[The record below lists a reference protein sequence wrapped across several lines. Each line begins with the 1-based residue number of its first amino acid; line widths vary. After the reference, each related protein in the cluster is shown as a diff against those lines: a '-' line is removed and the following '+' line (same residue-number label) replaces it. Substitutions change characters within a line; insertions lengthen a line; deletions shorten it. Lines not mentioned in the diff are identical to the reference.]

1 MDAEKIVENMKAVLK
16 KAKRR
21 KSCHKNKTQEAS
33 NNEEDK
39 LISELMTKNWKMK
52 TPPINKKKDDSE
64 CDNEVVKQKVNAF
77 EKLMSRRSNPDS
89 PSQNQKVIT
98 TPETATD
105 NSKKVKRKYQKKI
118 KNCLNSSS
126 FEADKS
132 ILEANSFKDSQN
144 TVCNGDKASIPE
156 ILPHLEE
163 IENVSS
169 NIIDSTKKRTR
180 INDTSL
186 ENSSKKRKTRDNR
199 MQLDSNEN
207 SIENRENHLTERP
220 KRSCVNKIDYS
231 LFAKS
236 PDKESPEKRSNRA
249 KSSSKTS
256 TKNSDSILDL
266 PVIEPKESMKLAPLF
281 TKKAQQIIPEVTPT
295 KEELKFT
302 SESLILNSPEQPVD
316 INDINKS
323 GRPRRSCV
331 SKIDYSQLINSP
343 DKKSPEKKPLRQ
355 KLETENTTLN
365 PDHIVQI
372 TLKTEENPSLAPVFA
387 KRGRKPIIKNHDEI
401 DDSILDKKPDLNE
414 VIEENNNMDEPEN
427 VQSGRPKRSC
437 KSRFDYSQ
445 LFGSPDKQSPEKK
458 ANNLKSKK
466 TNNEDVIIIDESSP
480 VKKTKQNVKLA
491 PLFVKK
497 VPKPAIDPAILE
509 ARRNFLLSEL
519 PANLR
524 APIEK
529 QRQFEEDILSNEMI
543 AFPIISH
550 ITQLKK
556 DYEECYDCKTL
567 YSKSKIRIIEKDED
581 SPTITKDMLMKCGLL
596 TDCSNV
602 DFNNS
607 VIKHNGLIKEES
619 KAINDI
625 KEAVRKIKDT
635 SGTFPVN
642 RCFKQILSKL
652 KSAKENDEGNE
663 NGISHLNSS
672 FVEIFKPTS
681 FEEILIG
688 LEPAKS
694 LQEFLN
700 TWNNK
705 SGKHDNY
712 ESDDSSSRQSMK
724 VLNNCVVLSGKNGS
738 GKTSS
743 VYALANDLNYEV
755 IEINAGSKRNGK
767 KILQD
772 LLEATQSH
780 RVEKN
785 LMDDELSLDNFQS
798 DAVDKKTIILIEDAE
813 LTFENDDGFISS
825 IQQLINISK
834 RPVILTTND
843 ISCQHLQKFLQH
855 NEIIYDSP
863 KNSVTKYLSLISIA
877 TANYQIDEAEIE
889 YLYTTNRYDL
899 RKTIN
904 EIEFFIRSESA
915 SVNSGSLMGLFC
927 DTKNKNR
934 LQKGSQLA
942 FHTRRDLSTLR
953 SQSSIISDCSAL
965 LSCSQ
970 RVSESSEIS
979 YHQHNLMNEMANFFK
994 QSNLLKMGNQ
1004 NDFTQWKTHRI
1015 TSR

>member
-1 MDAEKIVENMKAVLK
+1 VKVISATKMDAEKIVENMKAVLK

-21 KSCHKNKTQEAS
+21 KSCNKNKSQEAS
-33 NNEEDK
+33 NNDEDK
-39 LISELMTKNWKMK
+39 LISELMNKNWKMK
-52 TPPINKKKDDSE
+52 TPPINKKKDDND

-98 TPETATD
+98 TPESVTD
-105 NSKKVKRKYQKKI
+105 SGKKVKRKYTKKI
-118 KNCLNSSS
+118 KNCLNNSGI
-126 FEADKS
+126 ELDKS
-132 ILEANSFKDSQN
+132 VLEEDSVQESQN
-144 TVCNGDKASIPE
+144 TVCNTVNFNEIP
-156 ILPHLEE
+156 IHLEE

-180 INDTSL
+180 INDTAL
-186 ENSSKKRKTRDNR
+186 ENSSKKRKTRDNK

-207 SIENRENHLTERP
+207 SIENHLTERP

-236 PDKESPEKRSNRA
+236 PDKDSPEKRSNRA
-249 KSSSKTS
+249 KSNSKMSS
-256 TKNSDSILDL
+256 KNSDYIANL
-266 PVIEPKESMKLAPLF
+266 PVIEIKETTKLAPLF
-281 TKKAQQIIPEVTPT
+281 EKKA
-295 KEELKFT
+295 LKFT
-302 SESLILNSPEQPVD
+302 LEITPKKKEAIDSPEKPPEH
-316 INDINKS
+316 NDINKL

-343 DKKSPEKKPLRQ
+343 DKKSPKKAPLSQ
-355 KLETENTTLN
+355 KSEIENVMEPVEPVLKQTEDDT
-365 PDHIVQI
+365 
-372 TLKTEENPSLAPVFA
+372 KLAPVFA
-387 KRGRKPIIKNHDEI
+387 RKGRKPNNKIDTKLDEQSNQI
-401 DDSILDKKPDLNE
+401 
-414 VIEENNNMDEPEN
+414 IEENNNTDQPEIT
-427 VQSGRPKRSC
+427 QTGRPKRSC
-437 KSRFDYSQ
+437 KSRIDYAQ
-445 LFGSPDKQSPEKK
+445 LFVSPDKQSPEKK
-458 ANNLKSKK
+458 AYIGKSKK
-466 TNNEDVIIIDESSP
+466 SDNEDVIIIDENSP

-529 QRQFEEDILSNEMI
+529 QRQFEEDILSNEMV

-550 ITQLKK
+550 ITQLKE
-556 DYEECYDCKTL
+556 DYEECYDGETL
-567 YSKSKIRIIEKDED
+567 HSKSKVRIIEKDEE
-581 SPTITKDMLMKCGLL
+581 SPTMTKDMLMKCGLL
-596 TDCSNV
+596 TDCINE
-602 DFNNS
+602 DYNNS
-607 VIKHNGLIKEES
+607 VIKHNGLKREES
-619 KAINDI
+619 KAIIDI
-625 KEAVRKIKDT
+625 KEAVREIKDT

-652 KSAKENDEGNE
+652 KSAKEDGEGNE
-663 NGISHLNSS
+663 IGICNLNSS

-681 FEEILIG
+681 FDEILIG

-700 TWNNK
+700 TWNDK

-712 ESDDSSSRQSMK
+712 ESDDSSSRQSMRC
-724 VLNNCVVLSGKNGS
+724 LNNCVVLSGRNGS

-755 IEINAGSKRNGK
+755 IEINAGSRRTGK

-785 LMDDELSLDNFQS
+785 LMDDEPSLDNFQS
-798 DAVDKKTIILIEDAE
+798 DVVDKKTIILIEDAE
-813 LTFENDDGFISS
+813 LTFDNDDGFISS

-843 ISCQHLQKFLQH
+843 SSCQHLQKFIQH

-877 TANYQIDEAEIE
+877 TANYQIDETEIE
-889 YLYTTNRYDL
+889 YLYSSNRYDL

-927 DTKNKNR
+927 DTRNKNR
-934 LQKGSQLA
+934 LQKATQLA
-942 FHTRRDLSTLR
+942 FHSRRDLSTLR

-970 RVSESSEIS
+970 RVLESDEIS

-994 QSNLLKMGNQ
+994 QSTLLKMDNRNGFDQ
-1004 NDFTQWKTHRI
+1004 YEPHRI
-1015 TSR
+1015 ISR

>member
-1 MDAEKIVENMKAVLK
+1 MNAEKIVENMKAVLK

-21 KSCHKNKTQEAS
+21 KSCHKNKSQEAS

-64 CDNEVVKQKVNAF
+64 CDNEVVKHKVNAF
-77 EKLMSRRSNPDS
+77 EKLMSRRSNTDS
-89 PSQNQKVIT
+89 PSQSQKMIT
-98 TPETATD
+98 TPETVTD
-105 NSKKVKRKYQKKI
+105 SGKKVKRKYTKKI
-118 KNCLNSSS
+118 KNLSLNNSGIE
-126 FEADKS
+126 FDKT
-132 ILEANSFKDSQN
+132 ILEQDSIKESQN
-144 TVCNGDKASIPE
+144 TVCNGDVTNVNE

-180 INDTSL
+180 INDTAQ
-186 ENSSKKRKTRDNR
+186 ENSSKKRKTRDNK

-207 SIENRENHLTERP
+207 SIENTENHLTERP

-231 LFAKS
+231 LFARS

-256 TKNSDSILDL
+256 TKNSDPILDL
-266 PVIEPKESMKLAPLF
+266 QVVEPKENVKLAPLF
-281 TKKAQQIIPEVTPT
+281 AKKAQKFTPELTPKKKELKYTPEVP
-295 KEELKFT
+295 
-302 SESLILNSPEQPVD
+302 NSPDKPVEHND
-316 INDINKS
+316 DINKS

-331 SKIDYSQLINSP
+331 SKIDYSQLIISP
-343 DKKSPEKKPLRQ
+343 DKKSPEKRPLRQ
-355 KLETENTTLN
+355 KPETENV
-365 PDHIVQI
+365 I
-372 TLKTEENPSLAPVFA
+372 LKQEEKEPALKIEENSSIAPVFV
-387 KRGRKPIIKNHDEI
+387 KKGRKLNILNQDKIEDSLLDE
-401 DDSILDKKPDLNE
+401 KPDLNE
-414 VIEENNNMDEPEN
+414 VPVENNANQLEIS
-427 VQSGRPKRSC
+427 QSGRPRRSC
-437 KSRFDYSQ
+437 KSRIDYSQ
-445 LFGSPDKQSPEKK
+445 LLGSPDKQSPEKK
-458 ANNLKSKK
+458 PKSKK
-466 TNNEDVIIIDESSP
+466 KDDEEVIYVDESSP

-529 QRQFEEDILSNEMI
+529 QRQFEEDILSNEMV
-543 AFPIISH
+543 AFPKISH

-556 DYEECYDCKTL
+556 GYEECYDGETL
-567 YSKSKIRIIEKDED
+567 YSKSKIRIMIAKDEE
-581 SPTITKDMLMKCGLL
+581 SPKITKDMLMKCGLL
-596 TDCSNV
+596 TDCSNE
-602 DFNNS
+602 DYNNS
-607 VIKHNGLIKEES
+607 VIKHNGLNKEES
-619 KAINDI
+619 KAIIDI

-672 FVEIFKPTS
+672 FVEIFKPTN

-700 TWNNK
+700 TWNDK
-705 SGKHDNY
+705 SGKYDNY
-712 ESDDSSSRQSMK
+712 ESDDSSSRQSMRC
-724 VLNNCVVLSGKNGS
+724 LNNCVVLSGKNGS

-785 LMDDELSLDNFQS
+785 LMDDESSLDNFQS
-798 DAVDKKTIILIEDAE
+798 DVVDKKTIILIEDAE

-843 ISCQHLQKFLQH
+843 SSCQHLQKFIQH

-877 TANYQIDEAEIE
+877 TANYHIDETEIE
-889 YLYTTNRYDL
+889 YLYMSNRYDL

-927 DTKNKNR
+927 DTKHEKR

-942 FHTRRDLSTLR
+942 FHSRRDLSTR
-953 SQSSIISDCSAL
+953 RTQSSIISDCSAL

-970 RVSESSEIS
+970 QVLESSEVS
-979 YHQHNLMNEMANFFK
+979 YHQQNLMNEMANFFK
-994 QSNLLKMGNQ
+994 QSNLLKMDNQ
-1004 NDFTQWKTHRI
+1004 NDFGLWEPHHI
-1015 TSR
+1015 ISR